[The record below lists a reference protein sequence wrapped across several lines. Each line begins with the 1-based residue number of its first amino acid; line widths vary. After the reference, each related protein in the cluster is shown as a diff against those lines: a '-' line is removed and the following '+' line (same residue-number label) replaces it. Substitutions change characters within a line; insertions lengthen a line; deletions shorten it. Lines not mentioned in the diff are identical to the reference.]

1 MNMRHITAEFRLS
14 HWAQI
19 MQDRKESGLTIKAYC
34 ESRGHHENTYYYW
47 QKKLRDAAS
56 GELQSQQSKQGT
68 QSTRSFVEVRL
79 SEPLAL
85 PPSEKDRQG
94 QVSIDAAGV
103 RITADSSYPIDS
115 LAALLRMVVCPC

>member
-1 MNMRHITAEFRLS
+1 
-14 HWAQI
+14 

-56 GELQSQQSKQGT
+56 GELQIQQCKPDT
-68 QSTRSFVEVRL
+68 QSARSFAEVRL

-85 PPSEKDRQG
+85 LPSEKDQQG
-94 QVSIDAAGV
+94 QISIDTAGI
-103 RITADSSYPIDS
+103 RITADSNYPIDS
-115 LAALLRMVVCPC
+115 LAALLRMVVYPC